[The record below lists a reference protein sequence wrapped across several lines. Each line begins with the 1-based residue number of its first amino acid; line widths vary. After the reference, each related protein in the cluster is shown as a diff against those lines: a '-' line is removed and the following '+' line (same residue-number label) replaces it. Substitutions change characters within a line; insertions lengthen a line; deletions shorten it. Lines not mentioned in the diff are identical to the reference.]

1 MKAAHRL
8 TLDKIFAN
16 PVSASIKWRDVE
28 ALLVA
33 LGAEVSEGGGSRV
46 RFTIADQTLFL
57 HRPHPSPDTKRWA
70 IRDIREFLTNVGI
83 RP

>member
-1 MKAAHRL
+1 MKAAHRQ

-33 LGAEVSEGGGSRV
+33 LGAEVSEGSGS
-46 RFTIADQTLFL
+46 
-57 HRPHPSPDTKRWA
+57 
-70 IRDIREFLTNVGI
+70 
-83 RP
+83 

>member
-1 MKAAHRL
+1 MKAAHRQ
-8 TLDKIFAN
+8 TLNKIFAN

-28 ALLVA
+28 ALLIA
-33 LGAEVSEGGGSRV
+33 LGAEVSEGSGSRF

-57 HRPHPSPDTKRWA
+57 HRPHPSPDTKRWL
-70 IRDIREFLTNVGI
+70 IREHPRILTNVGI

>member
-1 MKAAHRL
+1 MKAAHRQ

-33 LGAEVSEGGGSRV
+33 LGGEVSEGSGSRV

-83 RP
+83 GP

>member
-1 MKAAHRL
+1 MKAAHRE
-8 TLDKIFAN
+8 TLDKIFSN

-33 LGAEVSEGGGSRV
+33 LGAEVSEGSGSRV
-46 RFTIADQTLFL
+46 RFIIAGQKLFL

-70 IRDIREFLTNVGI
+70 IRDIREFLTNIGI
-83 RP
+83 SP

>member
-1 MKAAHRL
+1 MKAAHRQ
-8 TLDKIFAN
+8 TLDGIFAK

-28 ALLVA
+28 ALA
-33 LGAEVSEGGGSRV
+33 LGAEVSEGSGSWIRV
-46 RFTIADQTLFL
+46 TISGQTLFL

-70 IRDIREFLTNVGI
+70 VREIRDFLTKVGI

>member
-1 MKAAHRL
+1 MKAAHRQ

-28 ALLVA
+28 TLLIA
-33 LGAEVSEGGGSRV
+33 LGAEVSEGSGSRV
-46 RFTIADQTLFL
+46 RFTISGDTLFL

-70 IRDIREFLTNVGI
+70 VRGIREFLTNVGL

>member
-1 MKAAHRL
+1 MKAAHRQ

-28 ALLVA
+28 ALLI
-33 LGAEVSEGGGSRV
+33 AEVSEGSGSRV
-46 RFTIADQTLFL
+46 RFTISGQTLFL

-70 IRDIREFLTNVGI
+70 VRDIREFLTNVGL

>member
-1 MKAAHRL
+1 MKAAHRQ

-33 LGAEVSEGGGSRV
+33 LGAEVSEGSGSRA
-46 RFTIADQTLFL
+46 RFTIVDQTLFL

-83 RP
+83 GP